1 MMEQT
6 LSVRGAAREERR
18 QVGPPTRADKPAL
31 ASRVAER
38 RDTPGDRATRSRRPS
53 GAAARLLGDIG
64 REAIV
69 GLLRNRVRAALSMLG
84 ISWGIV
90 SVVMLLAYGEGFNQA
105 LLRGFQGAYG
115 DGVSIMWPGQT
126 SMQAGGER
134 AGRPVRV
141 RFADAAVLDQLPLIK
156 AWSPEYMRDVPV
168 AWGPKLASYRARG
181 VAPSYGV
188 MRTQPAA
195 SGRFIDAEDVRLQ
208 RRVVF
213 LGSEVALKLFGNV
226 PPVGETVRIQGMAF
240 EVIGVQKEKVQLSSY
255 GRPDKESVFIPYT
268 TAGQLWNTEYLSVL
282 VYQAMDPTLDAR
294 ATAQV
299 KEALGKRLRFNP
311 ADERAVSIFGS
322 AYSQNITGDIV
333 FGLKLV
339 LTFIGVLTLAIGGIG
354 VMNIMFVSVTER
366 TREIGLRK
374 AVGARRRAILLQF
387 LLEGLTT
394 TFAGGAAGVLL
405 SYALVWMF
413 SPRPFLS
420 ELLDDATRSADIHLI
435 LSVELVGICSAI
447 LMFVGLVS
455 SLLPALRAARMDP
468 IEALRYE

>member
-1 MMEQT
+1 M
-6 LSVRGAAREERR
+6 ARWALP
-18 QVGPPTRADKPAL
+18 QV
-31 ASRVAER
+31 
-38 RDTPGDRATRSRRPS
+38 
-53 GAAARLLGDIG
+53 LGDIG
-64 REAIV
+64 KEAVV
-69 GLLRNRVRAALSMLG
+69 GLLRNRVRAGLSMLG

-105 LLRGFQGAYG
+105 LLRGFNGAFG
-115 DGVSIMWPGQT
+115 DGVTIVFAGQT

-134 AGRPVRV
+134 AGRQVRL
-141 RFADAAVLDQLPLIK
+141 RMADAEAVGQLPLVK
-156 AWSPEYMRDVPV
+156 AWSPEFMQDLTV
-168 AWGPKLASYRARG
+168 AWGPKQAIYRARA

-213 LGSEVALKLFGNV
+213 LGSEVARKLFGNM
-226 PPVGETVRIQGMAF
+226 PPVGEMVRLRGMAF
-240 EVIGVQKEKVQLSSY
+240 RVVGVQKEKIQLSNY

-268 TAGQLWNTEYLSVL
+268 TAAQLWNTEFLSTL
-282 VYQAMDPTLDAR
+282 IYQAVDPTFDQR

-299 KEALGKRLRFNP
+299 KDMLGKRLRFNP
-311 ADERAVSIFGS
+311 ADERALRMFGS
-322 AYSQNITGDIV
+322 AQSQQIIAGIV

-339 LTFIGVLTLAIGGIG
+339 MSFIGVLTLAIGGVG

-374 AVGARRRAILLQF
+374 ALGARRSAVLSQF
-387 LLEGLTT
+387 MLEGLAT
-394 TFAGGAAGVLL
+394 TFAGGIAGVLV
-405 SYALVWMF
+405 SYVLVWLA

-420 ELLDDATRSADIHLI
+420 ELFDDTTHSGDIHLL
-435 LSVELVGICSAI
+435 LSLELVGICAAI
-447 LMFVGLVS
+447 LIVVGLVS
-455 SLLPALRAARMDP
+455 SFIPALRASRLDP